1 MISARGTK
9 TVRIQRRKSGL
20 DFSIKG
26 GREHGI
32 GVVVSDIKEGGAG
45 KGVGLLAVLYTQ
57 YSFHSAS
64 KELTLGDE
72 ILAVNGH
79 PLYGLSHQQVVN
91 KLRTAGS
98 SVVLL
103 IRPNQRLEDVFSSTA
118 AGRNYPETPTTLIPP
133 SERSHLPVPA
143 PHSHSDSAPLPQG
156 WTQKLDQ
163 KTGRIYYEK

>member
-32 GVVVSDIKEGGAG
+32 GVVVSEIKEGGAG
-45 KGVGLLAVLYTQ
+45 KGVGLLVVLVHNIL
-57 YSFHSAS
+57 FLSAS
-64 KELTLGDE
+64 KELSLGDE

-79 PLYGLSHQQVVN
+79 PLYGLSHQQVVSR
-91 KLRTAGS
+91 LRTAGS

-103 IRPNQRLEDVFSSTA
+103 IRPNQRLQDVFSTSTA
-118 AGRNYPETPTTLIPP
+118 GRDYPGTPTTLIPP

-143 PHSHSDSAPLPQG
+143 PHSQSDSAPLPQG